1 MKSMNF
7 DYLIIGSGLSGA
19 TLARLLK
26 DAGKKVLV
34 LEERDHVGGN
44 VATHVEE
51 GIVLH
56 DYGPHIFH
64 TSYDDVWAFVQKY
77 VTMNPFINSPLANYH
92 DEIYHMPFNMNTFHE
107 LWGVTTPEEA
117 KVKIA
122 EEAAKE
128 GIKEPHNLEEQ
139 ALSLVGRTI
148 YTKLIKGYT
157 EKQWGRDCKELPA
170 SIIKRLPL
178 RFTYDNN
185 YFNDLYQGIPE
196 GGYSALIDA
205 LLKGVEVR
213 TSCDYFARRAQY
225 DSLAKALIF
234 TGRIDQFYDFKL
246 GRLEYRSLRFENKR
260 LEVNDYQHDAVV
272 NFTARE
278 VPYTRVNEHKHFMK
292 ACPNTSS
299 TILTYEYPD
308 AFKEGKIPYYPI
320 GDEKN
325 LALAAEYQAM
335 ASSSHNVYFLGRLA
349 NYKYF
354 DMDDTIKEAFALF
367 ARLPK

>member
-1 MKSMNF
+1 MKY
-7 DYLIIGSGLSGA
+7 DYLIVGSGLSGA
-19 TLARLLK
+19 TMARLLT

-34 LEERDHVGGN
+34 VESREHVGGN
-44 VATHVEE
+44 VATHVED

-92 DEIYHMPFNMNTFHE
+92 GEIYHMPFNMNTFHE

-117 KVKIA
+117 KAKIA
-122 EEAAKE
+122 EEVAKE
-128 GIKEPHNLEEQ
+128 NIVEPHNLEEQ

-157 EKQWGRDCKELPA
+157 EKQWNRDCKDLPA

-185 YFNDLYQGIPE
+185 YFNDTYQGIPE
-196 GGYSALIDA
+196 GGYSVFVEA
-205 LLKGVEVR
+205 LLKGIKVE
-213 TSCDYFARRAQY
+213 TSCDYFAKKATL
-225 DSLAKALIF
+225 DDLAEHLIF
-234 TGRIDQFYDFKL
+234 TGRIDEFFAFKL
-246 GRLEYRSLRFENKR
+246 GRLEYRSLRFENKK
-260 LEVNDYQHDAVV
+260 LPLNDYQHNAVV

-292 ACPNTSS
+292 ECANKTS
-299 TILTYEYPD
+299 TILTYEYPAD
-308 AFKEGKIPYYPI
+308 YHEGLIPYYTI
-320 GDEKN
+320 ADEKN
-325 LALAAEYQAM
+325 GALAERYKALAAEQ
-335 ASSSHNVYFLGRLA
+335 SKVYFLGRLA

-354 DMDDTIKEAFALF
+354 DMDDTLKEAFFLF
-367 ARLPK
+367 DRLKR